1 MVTHYTTYPKDNG
14 ITGNNKLI
22 LILISAYIK
31 SRERYSDHKLVNL
44 TYEEISK
51 KLCIPL
57 ITVKRTVPELCK
69 NNKLFSNVEQVHNG
83 NRLHNIYH
91 FYKDYPNAF
100 YISNDFFSP
109 YKLEGLKQADENKLK
124 GFLLLLKCHCFNLTN
139 KYYAKR
145 MVKGKV
151 SRSELATVLNM
162 DSSTIGKYIEMA
174 SKYKLIK
181 KFDKGL
187 LIIDKN
193 IFPDYCR
200 EKDHTT
206 KVYHLLYDWCLF
218 HDIIPPDRNDES
230 LLKLIASQYNQTKE
244 DLMELAKKQNMTGKD
259 LITDYK
265 QHPHNYIG
273 IFEHYLP
280 YVLSK
285 RVKGVTE
292 VNLQYIAEVLNV
304 KEVPKEAPNKESY
317 QFIM

>member
-1 MVTHYTTYPKDNG
+1 MATHYTTYPKDNG

-57 ITVKRTVPELCK
+57 ITVKRAVPELYK
-69 NNKLFSNVEQVHNG
+69 NNKFFSNVEQVHNG

-91 FYKDYPNAF
+91 FYKDYPNTF
-100 YISNDFFSP
+100 YINNDVFSP
-109 YKLEGLKQADENKLK
+109 YKLDGLKQLDENKLK

-162 DSSTIGKYIEMA
+162 DSSTVGKYIEMA

-181 KFDKGL
+181 EFDKGL
-187 LIIDKN
+187 LITDKN
-193 IFPDYCR
+193 IFPDYCK
-200 EKDHTT
+200 EKDHETRT
-206 KVYHLLYDWCLF
+206 YHSLYNWCMIN
-218 HDIIPPDRNDES
+218 DIIPPDRDNES
-230 LLKLIASQYNQTKE
+230 LLKQIAFHCYQTKE
-244 DLMELAKKQNMTGKD
+244 DLMELARKQNMTGQD
-259 LITDYK
+259 LIADYK
-265 QHPHNYIG
+265 KYPHKYIG

-280 YVLSK
+280 YVLSQ
-285 RVKGVTE
+285 RVKDVRDI
-292 VNLQYIAEVLNV
+292 NLQYVAKVLNI
-304 KEVPKEAPNKESY
+304 KEPVEETADNDPY
-317 QFIM
+317 LFIL

>member
-1 MVTHYTTYPKDNG
+1 MATHYTTYPKDNG

-22 LILISAYIK
+22 QFLISAYIK

-51 KLCIPL
+51 NLGIPL
-57 ITVKRTVPELCK
+57 ATVKRTVPELCK
-69 NNKLFSNVEQVHNG
+69 NNKLFGKVEQVHNG

-91 FYKDYPNAF
+91 FYKDYPNVF
-100 YISNDFFSP
+100 YINNDFFSP

-124 GFLLLLKCHCFNLTN
+124 GFLLLLKCHCLNLTN

-151 SRSELATVLNM
+151 SRSELATVLDM
-162 DSSTIGKYIEMA
+162 DNSTVGKYIEQA

-181 KFDKGL
+181 EFDKGL
-187 LIIDKN
+187 LITDKN
-193 IFPDYCR
+193 IFPDYCK

-206 KVYHLLYDWCLF
+206 KIYHSLYNWCMRNY
-218 HDIIPPDRNDES
+218 IIPPDRDNES
-230 LLKLIASQYNQTKE
+230 LLKQIAFHYYLTNE
-244 DLMELAKKQNMTGKD
+244 DIMELAKRQNMTGQD
-259 LITDYK
+259 LIADYK
-265 QHPHNYIG
+265 KHPHNYIG

-285 RVKGVTE
+285 RIKGVTE
-292 VNLQYIAEVLNV
+292 VNLQYIAKVLNV
-304 KEVPKEAPNKESY
+304 KEIPKETPNKEPY
-317 QFIM
+317 LIIM

>member
-1 MVTHYTTYPKDNG
+1 MATHYTTYPKDNG

-57 ITVKRTVPELCK
+57 ITVKRTVPELRK
-69 NNKLFSNVEQVHNG
+69 NNKLFSNVEQVHNS

-100 YISNDFFSP
+100 YISNDLFSP

-162 DSSTIGKYIEMA
+162 DSSTVGKYIEMA
-174 SKYKLIK
+174 SKYKLVK
-181 KFDKGL
+181 EFDKGL

-193 IFPDYCR
+193 IFPDYCK
-200 EKDHTT
+200 EKDHETRI
-206 KVYHLLYDWCLF
+206 YHSLYNWCMRN
-218 HDIIPPDRNDES
+218 DIIPPDRDNEF
-230 LLKLIASQYNQTKE
+230 LLKQIAFHCYQTKE
-244 DLMELAKKQNMTGKD
+244 DLMELAIKQNMTRQD
-259 LITDYK
+259 LIADYK
-265 QHPHNYIG
+265 KHPHKYIG

-285 RVKGVTE
+285 RIKGVTE

-304 KEVPKEAPNKESY
+304 KEVPKETTNKESY

>member
-1 MVTHYTTYPKDNG
+1 MATHYTTYPKDNG

-51 KLCIPL
+51 NLCIPL
-57 ITVKRTVPELCK
+57 ITVKRAVPELYK
-69 NNKLFSNVEQVHNG
+69 NG

-100 YISNDFFSP
+100 YINNDFFSP
-109 YKLEGLKQADENKLK
+109 YKLEGLKQVDKNKLK

-145 MVKGKV
+145 MIKGKV
-151 SRSELATVLNM
+151 SRSELAKVLNM
-162 DSSTIGKYIEMA
+162 DNSTVGKYIELA
-174 SKYKLIK
+174 SKYKLVK
-181 KFDKGL
+181 EFDKGL
-187 LIIDKN
+187 LITDKN
-193 IFPDYCR
+193 IFPDYCK
-200 EKDHTT
+200 EKDHATRI
-206 KVYHLLYDWCLF
+206 YHSLYNWCMKN
-218 HDIIPPDRNDES
+218 DIVPPDRDNES
-230 LLKLIASQYNQTKE
+230 LLKHIAFHYDQTKE
-244 DLMELAKKQNMTGKD
+244 DLMELVRKQNMTGKN
-259 LITDYK
+259 LIADYK
-265 QHPHNYIG
+265 KHPHNYIG

-292 VNLQYIAEVLNV
+292 VNLQYIAKVLNV
-304 KEVPKEAPNKESY
+304 KEVPIETPNKEPY

>member
-1 MVTHYTTYPKDNG
+1 MATHYTTYPKDNG

-22 LILISAYIK
+22 QFLISAYIK

-51 KLCIPL
+51 NLGIPL

-162 DSSTIGKYIEMA
+162 DSSTVGKYIEMA
-174 SKYKLIK
+174 SKYKLV
-181 KFDKGL
+181 
-187 LIIDKN
+187 IDKD
-193 IFPDYCR
+193 IFPDYCK
-200 EKDHTT
+200 EKDHETRI
-206 KVYHLLYDWCLF
+206 YHSLYNWCMRN
-218 HDIIPPDRNDES
+218 DIIPPDRDNEF
-230 LLKLIASQYNQTKE
+230 LLKQIAFHCYQTKE
-244 DLMELAKKQNMTGKD
+244 DLMELAIKQNMTRQD
-259 LITDYK
+259 LIADYK
-265 QHPHNYIG
+265 KYPHKYIG

-280 YVLSK
+280 YVLSQ
-285 RVKGVTE
+285 RVKDVRDI
-292 VNLQYIAEVLNV
+292 NLQYVAKVLNI
-304 KEVPKEAPNKESY
+304 KELVEETADNDPY
-317 QFIM
+317 LFIL

>member
-1 MVTHYTTYPKDNG
+1 MATHYTTYPKDNG
-14 ITGNNKLI
+14 ITSNNKLI
-22 LILISAYIK
+22 QFLISAYIK

-44 TYEEISK
+44 TYEEISNN
-51 KLCIPL
+51 LRIPL

-91 FYKDYPNAF
+91 FYKDYPNIF
-100 YISNDFFSP
+100 YINNDFFSP
-109 YKLEGLKQADENKLK
+109 YKLEGLKQTDENKLK
-124 GFLLLLKCHCFNLTN
+124 GFLLLLKCHCLNLTN

-162 DSSTIGKYIEMA
+162 DSSTVGKYMEQA

-181 KFDKGL
+181 EFDKGL
-187 LIIDKN
+187 LITDKN
-193 IFPDYCR
+193 IFPDYCK

-206 KVYHLLYDWCLF
+206 KIYHSLYNWCMRNN
-218 HDIIPPDRNDES
+218 IIPPDRDNES
-230 LLKLIASQYNQTKE
+230 LLKQIAFHCYQTKE
-244 DLMELAKKQNMTGKD
+244 DLVELARKHNRTGQE
-259 LITDYK
+259 LIADYNK
-265 QHPHNYIG
+265 RPHNYIG

-280 YVLSK
+280 YVLSE

-292 VNLQYIAEVLNV
+292 VNLQYISEVLNV
-304 KEVPKEAPNKESY
+304 KEIPKETTNKESY

>member
-1 MVTHYTTYPKDNG
+1 MAIHYTTYPKDNE

-69 NNKLFSNVEQVHNG
+69 NYKLFSNVDQVHNG

-91 FYKDYPNAF
+91 FYKDYPNIF
-100 YISNDFFSP
+100 YINNDFFPP
-109 YKLEGLKQADENKLK
+109 YKLEGLKQTDENKLK
-124 GFLLLLKCHCFNLTN
+124 GFLLLLKCHCLNLTN

-145 MVKGKV
+145 IVKGKV
-151 SRSELATVLNM
+151 SRRELATILNM
-162 DSSTIGKYIEMA
+162 DSSTVEKYIKLA

-181 KFDKGL
+181 EFNKGL
-187 LIIDKN
+187 LITDKN
-193 IFPDYCR
+193 IFPDFCK

-206 KVYHLLYDWCLF
+206 KIYHLLYNWCMRN
-218 HDIIPPDRNDES
+218 DIIPPDRDNEC
-230 LLKLIASQYNQTKE
+230 LLKQISFRCNLTKE
-244 DLMELAKKQNMTGKD
+244 DLVELARKQNMTEQD
-259 LITDYK
+259 LIVDYK
-265 QHPHNYIG
+265 KHPHNYIG
-273 IFEHYLP
+273 IFAHYLP
-280 YVLSK
+280 YVLLK
-285 RVKGVTE
+285 RIKGVTE

-304 KEVPKEAPNKESY
+304 KEVPKETTNKESY

>member
-1 MVTHYTTYPKDNG
+1 MATHYTTYPKDNG

-51 KLCIPL
+51 KICIPL

-91 FYKDYPNAF
+91 FYKDHPNAF

-162 DSSTIGKYIEMA
+162 DSSTVGKYIEMA
-174 SKYKLIK
+174 SKYKLVK
-181 KFDKGL
+181 EFDKGL
-187 LIIDKN
+187 LIIDKD
-193 IFPDYCR
+193 IFPDYCK
-200 EKDHTT
+200 EKDHETRI
-206 KVYHLLYDWCLF
+206 YHSLYNWCMRN
-218 HDIIPPDRNDES
+218 DIIPPDRDNEF
-230 LLKLIASQYNQTKE
+230 LLKQIAFHCWKSHTNLT
-244 DLMELAKKQNMTGKD
+244 
-259 LITDYK
+259 
-265 QHPHNYIG
+265 HP
-273 IFEHYLP
+273 
-280 YVLSK
+280 
-285 RVKGVTE
+285 VKV
-292 VNLQYIAEVLNV
+292 
-304 KEVPKEAPNKESY
+304 
-317 QFIM
+317 F

>member
-1 MVTHYTTYPKDNG
+1 MATHYTTYPKDNG
-14 ITGNNKLI
+14 IIGNNKLI

-57 ITVKRTVPELCK
+57 VTVKRSVPELYR
-69 NNKLFSNVEQVHNG
+69 NDKLFSNVEQVHNG

-91 FYKDYPNAF
+91 FHATYPNVF
-100 YISNDFFSP
+100 YISNDIFSP

-151 SRSELATVLNM
+151 IRSELATVLNM

-206 KVYHLLYDWCLF
+206 RVYHLLYDWCLF

>member
-1 MVTHYTTYPKDNG
+1 MLGKN
-14 ITGNNKLI
+14 
-22 LILISAYIK
+22 AQQ
-31 SRERYSDHKLVNL
+31 L
-44 TYEEISK
+44 T
-51 KLCIPL
+51 
-57 ITVKRTVPELCK
+57 
-69 NNKLFSNVEQVHNG
+69 
-83 NRLHNIYH
+83 NIYH

-181 KFDKGL
+181 EFDKGL

-193 IFPDYCR
+193 IFPDYCK
-200 EKDHTT
+200 EKDHETRI
-206 KVYHLLYDWCLF
+206 YHSLYNWCMRN
-218 HDIIPPDRNDES
+218 DIIPPDRDNES
-230 LLKLIASQYNQTKE
+230 LLKQIAFHYDQTKE
-244 DLMELAKKQNMTGKD
+244 DLMELARKQNMTGQD
-259 LITDYK
+259 LIADYK
-265 QHPHNYIG
+265 KHPHKYIG

-280 YVLSK
+280 YVLSQ
-285 RVKGVTE
+285 RVKDVRDI
-292 VNLQYIAEVLNV
+292 NLQYVAKVLNI
-304 KEVPKEAPNKESY
+304 KEPVEETADNDPY
-317 QFIM
+317 LFIL

>member
-1 MVTHYTTYPKDNG
+1 MAIHYTTYPKDNG

-22 LILISAYIK
+22 LILISVYIK
-31 SRERYSDHKLVNL
+31 SREKYSDHTLVNL
-44 TYEEISK
+44 TYEEISN
-51 KLCIPL
+51 KLGIPL
-57 ITVKRTVPELCK
+57 ITVKRSVPKLYK
-69 NNKLFSNVEQVHNG
+69 NDKLFSNVEQIHNG
-83 NRLHNIYH
+83 DRLHNIYH
-91 FYKDYPNAF
+91 FHADCPNTF
-100 YISNDFFSP
+100 YINNDFFSP

-124 GFLLLLKCHCFNLTN
+124 GFLLLFKCHCLNLTN

-145 MVKGKV
+145 MIKGKV
-151 SRSELATVLNM
+151 SRSELSKELDMDNGTV
-162 DSSTIGKYIEMA
+162 GKYIELA
-174 SKYKLIK
+174 RKYKLIK
-181 KFDKGL
+181 EFDKGL
-187 LIIDKN
+187 LITDKN
-193 IFPDYCR
+193 IFPDYCK

-206 KVYHLLYDWCLF
+206 RVYHLLYDWCLF

-244 DLMELAKKQNMTGKD
+244 DFMELAKKQNMTGKD

>member
-1 MVTHYTTYPKDNG
+1 MATHYTAYPKDNG

-31 SRERYSDHKLVNL
+31 SRERYSDHKLFNL

-57 ITVKRTVPELCK
+57 ITVKRTIPELCK

-124 GFLLLLKCHCFNLTN
+124 GFLLLFKCHCLNLTN

-162 DSSTIGKYIEMA
+162 DSSTVGKYIEMA
-174 SKYKLIK
+174 SKYKLVK
-181 KFDKGL
+181 EFDKGL

-193 IFPDYCR
+193 IFPDYCK
-200 EKDHTT
+200 EKDHETRI
-206 KVYHLLYDWCLF
+206 YHSLYNWCMRN
-218 HDIIPPDRNDES
+218 DIIPPDRDNEF
-230 LLKLIASQYNQTKE
+230 LLKQIAFHCYQTKE
-244 DLMELAKKQNMTGKD
+244 DLMELAIKQNMTRQD
-259 LITDYK
+259 LIADYK
-265 QHPHNYIG
+265 KHPHKYIG

-280 YVLSK
+280 YVLSQ
-285 RVKGVTE
+285 RVKDVRGI
-292 VNLQYIAEVLNV
+292 NLQYVAKVLNI
-304 KEVPKEAPNKESY
+304 KEPVEETADNDPY
-317 QFIM
+317 LFIL

>member
-1 MVTHYTTYPKDNG
+1 MATHYTTYPKDNG

-57 ITVKRTVPELCK
+57 VTVKRSVPELYR
-69 NNKLFSNVEQVHNG
+69 NDKLFSNVEQVHNG

-91 FYKDYPNAF
+91 FHATYPNVF
-100 YISNDFFSP
+100 YISNDIFSP

-200 EKDHTT
+200 EKDHETRI
-206 KVYHLLYDWCLF
+206 YHSLYNWCMRN
-218 HDIIPPDRNDES
+218 DIIPPDRDNEF
-230 LLKLIASQYNQTKE
+230 LLKQIAFHCYQTKE
-244 DLMELAKKQNMTGKD
+244 DLMELAIKQNMTRQD
-259 LITDYK
+259 LIVDYK
-265 QHPHNYIG
+265 KHPHKYIG

-280 YVLSK
+280 YVLSQ
-285 RVKGVTE
+285 RVKDVRGI
-292 VNLQYIAEVLNV
+292 NLQYVAKVLNI
-304 KEVPKEAPNKESY
+304 KETVEETADNDPY
-317 QFIM
+317 LFIL